1 VIRLAVLVAAL
12 AAALLTAPSALAAD
26 FAVNDNGDAP
36 DPDTVVDTTCDTDA
50 NAGNG
55 IQCTLRSAIQQ
66 ANATTGPDTI
76 TFTTGGQA
84 PSPLAPLP
92 AVTDPVSIDGGNATT
107 VTFGPAATGLLLDV
121 QADNSTIRSIVFT
134 AGGSPG
140 TVLNLSGAGNHLDT
154 VTVRDLVNV
163 MNAVRI
169 AGPNNR
175 VDGAILRGAN
185 IGIVVIGANVTIS
198 SPTIAGA
205 SRGIEVA
212 GNGTTIT
219 QPDITGVTGPGVL
232 VSGGGASISGGKIYT
247 NRDAGVSNSGQN
259 NRISHVLFYDD
270 GGNPID
276 NSPGANGGIAPPGNL
291 RIGPR
296 RADGSLPLT
305 GNASGSV
312 ELWSGNPA
320 TTTPPSFLAAFTSG
334 GDFTYTFPS
343 EPAPGS
349 VFAAS
354 VTGGSGTSEFA
365 TVAVPSDVAS
375 PTAAFARALD
385 TSNVR
390 VDFSEPLDPAS
401 VQPEDFKLTMAGAE
415 RAISG
420 LSVAPDGRFVTLT
433 SSGWQAGEA
442 GYVDV
447 TSAGAVNDA
456 SGNAILTAPRLRVAA
471 APGDFFAP
479 LGGKLSVSPKTICL
493 TSGRGCRRTG
503 MTIRFI
509 TSEAGKARLVIKR
522 SNKTVGTRL
531 YGNIVA
537 GLNTL
542 KFNGRLNSRKLRA
555 GRYRLLMYV
564 QDKVGNITDQ
574 PPIVLFNVKRVTK

>member
-1 VIRLAVLVAAL
+1 MTRLLALVAAL
-12 AAALLTAPSALAAD
+12 AAALLTAPAALAATYT
-26 FAVNDNGDAP
+26 VDNPGSA
-36 DPDTVVDTTCDTDA
+36 TDA
-50 NAGNG
+50 TALNACATAQPG
-55 IQCTLRSAIQQ
+55 CTLPAAIQT
-66 ANATTGPDTI
+66 ANGTVAVADTI
-76 TFTTGGQA
+76 TFTGAGTA
-84 PSPLAPLP
+84 PGPFTTPLP
-92 AVTDPVSIDGGNATT
+92 AVTDPLVIDGGGATT
-107 VTFGPAATGLLLDV
+107 VTFDPAATGVLLDV
-121 QADNSTIRSIVFT
+121 QAANSTLKSITFT
-134 AGGSPG
+134 GGG
-140 TVLNLSGAGNHLDT
+140 TGTMLNLAASGDRLDT
-154 VTVRDLVNV
+154 VTVRDTP
-163 MNAVRI
+163 AAGVRV
-169 AGPNNR
+169 AGASNR
-175 VDGAILRGAN
+175 VDGSTFQRTG
-185 IGIVVIGANVTIS
+185 IGIVVIGANATIS
-198 SPTIAGA
+198 TPTILAATG
-205 SRGIEVA
+205 RGIEVA
-212 GNGTTIT
+212 GTGTTIT
-219 QPDITGVTGPGVL
+219 QPDISGSGTGIL
-232 VSGGGASISGGKIYT
+232 AGGSGASITGGRIYS
-247 NRDAGVSNSGQN
+247 NHDAGVSSSGQN
-259 NRISHVLFYDD
+259 NRVSHVVLYDD
-270 GGNPID
+270 GGKPIV
-276 NSPGANGGIAPPGNL
+276 NSPGANGGIAPPQNL

-334 GDFTYTFPS
+334 GDFSYTFPT

-365 TVAVPSDVAS
+365 TVTVPSDVTS
-375 PTAAFARALD
+375 PTPAFARALD

-415 RAISG
+415 RAISA

-442 GYVDV
+442 GYVDL
-447 TSAGAVNDA
+447 TSPGAVNDQ
-456 SGNAILTAPRLRVAA
+456 SGNAMMTAPRLRVAA
-471 APGDFFAP
+471 APGDFLAP
-479 LGGKLSVSPKTICL
+479 LGGRLSVSPRTICL

-503 MTIRFI
+503 MTIRFV

>member
-1 VIRLAVLVAAL
+1 VIRLGVLVAAL
-12 AAALLTAPSALAAD
+12 AAALFTAPSALATGYT
-26 FAVNDNGDAP
+26 VNDPGSAT
-36 DPDTVVDTTCDTDA
+36 DPVA
-50 NAGNG
+50 LNACATAQPG
-55 IQCTLRSAIQQ
+55 CTLPAAIQT
-66 ANATTGPDTI
+66 ANTTAAVADTI
-76 TFTTGGQA
+76 TFTGAGTA
-84 PSPLAPLP
+84 PGPFTAPLP
-92 AVTDPVSIDGGNATT
+92 QVTDALVIDGGGATT
-107 VTFGPAATGLLLDV
+107 VTFDATATGLLLDV
-121 QADNSTIRSIVFT
+121 QAANSTIKSTVFT
-134 AGGSPG
+134 GGGSPG
-140 TVLNLSGAGNHLDT
+140 AMLNLAGSGDHLDT
-154 VTVRDLVNV
+154 VTVRDTP
-163 MNAVRI
+163 ATGVRI
-169 AGPNNR
+169 AGASNR
-175 VDGAILRGAN
+175 VDGSTLQRTGV
-185 IGIVVIGANVTIS
+185 GIAVIGANATIS
-198 SPTIAGA
+198 SPAIVA
-205 SRGIEVA
+205 SGGRGIEVA
-212 GNGTTIT
+212 GTGTTIT

-232 VSGGGASISGGKIYT
+232 LSGSGASISGGKIYS
-247 NRDAGVSNSGQN
+247 NRDAGVAITGQN
-259 NRISHVLFYDD
+259 NRVSRVLFYDD

-276 NSPGANGGIAPPGNL
+276 NSPGANGGIAPPQNM

-320 TTTPPSFLAAFTSG
+320 TTTPPSFLAAFSSG

-354 VTGGSGTSEFA
+354 VTGAGGTSEFA
-365 TVAVPSDVAS
+365 TVAVPNDVAS
-375 PTAAFARALD
+375 PTAGFARALD

-420 LSVAPDGRFVTLT
+420 LSVAPDGRFVTLS

-471 APGDFFAP
+471 APGDFLAP
-479 LGGKLSVSPKTICL
+479 LGGRLSVSPRTICL

-503 MTIRFI
+503 MTIKFI

-531 YGNIVA
+531 YGNIVP

>member
-1 VIRLAVLVAAL
+1 MIRLAVLAAAL
-12 AAALLTAPSALAAD
+12 AAALLTAPAALAATYT
-26 FAVNDNGDAP
+26 VNDPGSAADA
-36 DPDTVVDTTCDTDA
+36 TA
-50 NAGNG
+50 LNACATAQPG
-55 IQCTLRSAIQQ
+55 CTLPAAIQT
-66 ANATTGPDTI
+66 ANGTVAIADTI
-76 TFTTGGQA
+76 NFTGAGTAPGPFTT
-84 PSPLAPLP
+84 SLP
-92 AVTDPVSIDGGNATT
+92 PVTDPVTIDGGSATE
-107 VTFGPAATGLLLDV
+107 VTFDAAATGVLLDV
-121 QADNSTIRSIVFT
+121 QAANSTVRAISFT
-134 AGGSPG
+134 GGGSG
-140 TVLNLSGAGNHLDT
+140 TMLNLAGSGDRLDT
-154 VTVRDLVNV
+154 VRVHDTAA
-163 MNAVRI
+163 NAVRI
-169 AGPNNR
+169 AGPSNR
-175 VDGAILRGAN
+175 VDGSTMQRTGIA
-185 IGIVVIGANVTIS
+185 IVVIGANATIA
-198 SPTIAGA
+198 SPTILAAA

-212 GNGTTIT
+212 GTGASIT
-219 QPDITGVTGPGVL
+219 NPDITGVTGPGVL
-232 VSGGGASISGGKIYT
+232 ASGSGASISGGRIYS
-247 NRDAGVSNSGQN
+247 NAGDGVSNTGQN
-259 NRISHVLFYDD
+259 DRISHVVFYGN
-270 GGNPID
+270 GGKPIA
-276 NSPGANGGIAPPGNL
+276 NAPGANGGIAPPQNL

-354 VTGGSGTSEFA
+354 VTGGSGTSEFT
-365 TVAVPSDVAS
+365 TVAVPSDVGS
-375 PTAAFARALD
+375 PIAAFARALD

-390 VDFSEPLDPAS
+390 VDFNEPLDPAS